1 LTLADDGY
9 VLVFSASAV
18 SGGSLTGTPLSVLVA
33 VAPGQVGFGGGIG
46 VGVGRFVLVCVACGL
61 LGAAVMDLPMMKQED
76 GFTPAYV
83 AAALLR
89 RTSPGEVPFR
99 EAVVV
104 HHATGAIAGGLY
116 GLAFLLFAAVL
127 PAGAVVGGVEA
138 VPHVA
143 AAAGIAAFVYGFFAH
158 VVLPRAGRRIY
169 EERAT
174 AVRGQWLRSAV
185 VFGVVIGVAVPALTS
200 VL

>member
-1 LTLADDGY
+1 ML
-9 VLVFSASAV
+9 SASAATDLLAET
-18 SGGSLTGTPLSVLVA
+18 SLSVLA
-33 VAPGQVGFGGGIG
+33 TVAPALAGLGGSGG
-46 VGVGRFVLVCVACGL
+46 DVGRFVLVCVACGL
-61 LGAAVMDLPMMKQED
+61 LGAVVMDFPMSKQED
-76 GFTPAYV
+76 GFAPAYV

-89 RTSPGEVPFR
+89 RTPPGEVPFR

-116 GLAFLLFAAVL
+116 AVVFLLSAAVL

-138 VPHVA
+138 IPHVVA
-143 AAAGIAAFVYGFFAH
+143 AAAVAAFVYGFFAH
-158 VVLPRAGRRIY
+158 VVLPRAGRGIY

-185 VFGVVIGVAVPALTS
+185 VFGVAIGVTVPVLTS

>member
-1 LTLADDGY
+1 MTLAGEGD
-9 VLVFSASAV
+9 VLVLSAFAATGGVHSGTLSSPLGVVASAPAV
-18 SGGSLTGTPLSVLVA
+18 LGGTIGGVA
-33 VAPGQVGFGGGIG
+33 L
-46 VGVGRFVLVCVACGL
+46 FVLVCVGCGL
-61 LGAAVMDLPMMKQED
+61 LGAVAMDLPMSKQED

-83 AAALLR
+83 AAALIR
-89 RTSPGEVPFR
+89 RSPAGEIPFR

-116 GLAFLLFAAVL
+116 ALVFLLLAAFV
-127 PAGAVVGGVEA
+127 PAGAVVGGVEGI
-138 VPHVA
+138 PHIA
-143 AAAGIAAFVYGFFAH
+143 ATAAIAAFVYGFFAH

-185 VFGVVIGVAVPALTS
+185 VFGVVLGVTVPVFTS
-200 VL
+200 VF

>member
-1 LTLADDGY
+1 MAGLGG
-9 VLVFSASAV
+9 
-18 SGGSLTGTPLSVLVA
+18 SGGD
-33 VAPGQVGFGGGIG
+33 
-46 VGVGRFVLVCVACGL
+46 VGRFVLVCVACGL
-61 LGAAVMDLPMMKQED
+61 LGAVVMDFPMSKQED
-76 GFTPAYV
+76 GFAPAYV

-89 RTSPGEVPFR
+89 RTPPGEVPFR

-116 GLAFLLFAAVL
+116 AVVFLLSAAVL

-138 VPHVA
+138 IPHVVA
-143 AAAGIAAFVYGFFAH
+143 AAAVAAFVYGFFAH
-158 VVLPRAGRRIY
+158 VVLPRAGRGIY

-185 VFGVVIGVAVPALTS
+185 VFGVAIGVTVPVLTS